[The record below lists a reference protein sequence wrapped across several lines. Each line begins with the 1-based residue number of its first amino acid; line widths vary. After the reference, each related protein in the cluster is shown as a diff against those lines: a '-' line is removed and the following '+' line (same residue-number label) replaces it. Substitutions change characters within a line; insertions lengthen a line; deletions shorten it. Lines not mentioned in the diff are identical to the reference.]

1 MASGSLPCQ
10 GSKKAKRQGN
20 GKLAKSPTAYAI
32 LWAHT
37 VQHIAASWV
46 MFVIDIDDKG
56 PPGIQYYG
64 KTRISHPYQT
74 LFNFVSDQDNGV
86 LRQAIVVVDNTTG
99 HKVPV
104 HSAPTSDNCGK
115 PFA

>member
-1 MASGSLPCQ
+1 
-10 GSKKAKRQGN
+10 
-20 GKLAKSPTAYAI
+20 
-32 LWAHT
+32 
-37 VQHIAASWV
+37 

-86 LRQAIVVVDNTTG
+86 LWQAIVVVDNTTG

-115 PFA
+115 PFG